1 MSYILNYESAKGVSH
16 KNQGAVP
23 LNGFEY
29 NYSGEHH
36 NIHTIPWPLSQANL
50 LSKLSECL
58 NKLFSD
64 AEPLRLM
71 MFASYP
77 NVRTWM

>member
-23 LNGFEY
+23 LDGFEY
-29 NYSGEHH
+29 NYSGDHH
-36 NIHTIPWPLSQANL
+36 NIRTIPWPLSRANS
-50 LSKLSECL
+50 LSKLSECS

-64 AEPLRLM
+64 AEPLRLTT
-71 MFASYP
+71 FASYP
-77 NVRTWM
+77 NVRTRM